1 MGKRSV
7 SVKVNTP
14 KVSKYTVKGDTLA
27 EVRKNLDKREEWG
40 LYDATPNFKSGA
52 KVDPQGQIASV
63 TIELNPVIELPT
75 WAGYSKATKPQKASW
90 DAMLKKLSAHEYKH
104 HDIQVAGAAALKKAI
119 ESAKELDA
127 DALNALIEQAQTDTQ
142 KAQDSYDRSSGH
154 GAKEGVELDED
165 A

>member
-7 SVKVNTP
+7 SVKVSAP

-40 LYDATPNFKSGA
+40 LYDATQNFKSSA
-52 KVDPQGQIASV
+52 KVDPKGQIASV
-63 TIELNPVIELPT
+63 TIELNPEIELPT
-75 WAGYSKATKPQKASW
+75 WSGYSQATKPQKASW
-90 DAMLKKLSAHEYKH
+90 DAMLKKLTAHEYKH
-104 HDIQVAGAAALKKAI
+104 HDIQVVGAAALKKAI
-119 ESAKELDA
+119 ESAKELDE
-127 DALNALIEQAQTDTQ
+127 DALNALIEKAQTDTQ
-142 KAQDSYDRSSGH
+142 KAQDSYDSRSGH

>member
-1 MGKRSV
+1 MGKRTV
-7 SVKVNTP
+7 VVKVNAP

-27 EVRKNLDKREEWG
+27 EVRKNLDKRDEWG
-40 LYDATPNFKSGA
+40 LYDATQNFKSGG
-52 KVDPQGQIASV
+52 KVDAQGQVTVV

-75 WAGYSKATKPQKASW
+75 WSGYSKATKAQKASW

-119 ESAKELDA
+119 ESAKELDS
-127 DALNALIEQAQTDTQ
+127 DALNTLIEKAQTDTQ
-142 KAQDSYDRSSGH
+142 KAQDSYDARSGH